1 MTYLILLLIHLF
13 AVLLFVG
20 TVLFELFVLRPV
32 RKRLPD
38 ETGRAAEQAIGKQIV
53 HVIPLAVVLLYAAG
67 IGLAWHHRAALAHPF
82 ASSFSTLLWLKIV
95 LAISV
100 LGHVVVAMVWRR
112 KGLLQGRRS
121 RWLHYSV
128 YAHMLII
135 VVLAKAMFYW

>member
-32 RKRLPD
+32 RKRLPE

-53 HVIPLAVVLLYAAG
+53 HVIPPAVLLLYAAG
-67 IGLAWHHRAALAHPF
+67 VGLAWHHRGALAHPF
-82 ASSFSTLLWLKIV
+82 ASNFGMLLWLKIL
-95 LAISV
+95 LAVSV
-100 LGHVVVAMVWRR
+100 LGHVITAMAWRR

-128 YAHMLII
+128 YAHMLLI
-135 VVLAKAMFYW
+135 VVLAKVMFYW